1 MACAGGRALAS
12 WKPDNIGTT
21 WAGNQP
27 PATVKV

>member
-1 MACAGGRALAS
+1 MVYVGGRALAS

-21 WAGNQP
+21 WAGNQR

>member
-1 MACAGGRALAS
+1 MACADGRALAS

-21 WAGNQP
+21 WAGNQR